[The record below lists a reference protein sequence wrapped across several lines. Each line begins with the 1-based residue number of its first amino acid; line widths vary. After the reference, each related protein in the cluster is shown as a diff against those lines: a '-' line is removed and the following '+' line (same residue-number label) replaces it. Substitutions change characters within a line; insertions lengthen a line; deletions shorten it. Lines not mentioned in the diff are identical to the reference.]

1 MIWSNDTNSE
11 VASCYNNG
19 KGPQRDFFG
28 RHRTVRR
35 YMVRY

>member
-19 KGPQRDFFG
+19 NGSQRDFFG

-35 YMVRY
+35 YMVR